1 MKTTH
6 KIDELFH
13 EKLKEASVHEKTS
26 ASSWDKISAGLDKQ
40 VTKGFLSGSSGL
52 VTMVSTSITILL
64 IATSILYFST
74 RKESTQLSE
83 NASSSDLN
91 ASITSNFTSTNLNSS
106 ITHNSTSSSL
116 NTPASINSSSNKL
129 NNSIPSNSTSSP
141 INTPISR
148 NSSSSSSYSHFH
160 PSTSLAT
167 DALFQSSSLKQ
178 TAHGFALSHGI
189 FSSTPGIQ
197 ASSAFMETRAHSP
210 FSEKQSITS
219 IISEL
224 SLASPHLNYFVP
236 DKSIERSNQSFESQ
250 GFKQRHRWSW
260 DVSAFAGVQSNTSL
274 YSTQNSEDFSLAE
287 DRTHSIEEISDRTAG
302 VRLSTQYR
310 RFLLETGISYAE
322 QTETERHNLSSFLI
336 NNYWEE
342 IYGTHP
348 VSYSDTSWYYQY
360 VNGDTVWIPAIQNYI
375 VQVPDTSLISV
386 SDTTLIH
393 IDTSFYNTHSHFEVP
408 FLAGYLLGQGTFEVY
423 LKAGVIGKYYS
434 LYRGYSTLGPWV
446 KDIYAFDIEKIS
458 RFGIDSYVGAE
469 FRYHPGYRIYLFGDL
484 YYRRSLLS
492 RADSYGFTRT
502 EEKYGIRFGLGYY
515 L

>member
-1 MKTTH
+1 M
-6 KIDELFH
+6 
-13 EKLKEASVHEKTS
+13 HEKTS

-40 VTKGFLSGSSGL
+40 VTKGFLSSGSGL
-52 VTMVSTSITILL
+52 VTIISTSITILL

-83 NASSSDLN
+83 NATSSDLN

-106 ITHNSTSSSL
+106 ITHNSTTSSL
-116 NTPASINSSSNKL
+116 NTPASINSSSTKL
-129 NNSIPSNSTSSP
+129 NSSIPSNSTSSP
-141 INTPISR
+141 INSSITSSTINTPISR
-148 NSSSSSSYSHFH
+148 KSSSSSSYSQFH
-160 PSTSLAT
+160 PSTPLAT
-167 DALFQSSSLKQ
+167 GTLFQSSSLKQ
-178 TAHGFALSHGI
+178 SAQGFALSHGI

-197 ASSAFMETRAHSP
+197 ASSAFMETRIYSP

-224 SLASPHLNYFVP
+224 SLASPHLNYIVP
-236 DKSIERSNQSFESQ
+236 GKSIERSSHSFESQ

-274 YSTQNSEDFSLAE
+274 YSTQNSENFSLAE

-322 QTETERHNLSSFLI
+322 QTETERYNLSSFLI

-375 VQVPDTSLISV
+375 IQVPDTSLISV

-434 LYRGYSTLGPWV
+434 LYKGYSTLGPWV

-502 EEKYGIRFGLGYY
+502 EEKYGIRFGLGYC